1 MLFNIAPTPLYT
13 MRPSPTFGTINTIIL
28 HLSSCAPCATSNC
41 PCCRALVDCEGVSVV
56 FLIKVLDVLEI
67 SSYTSTCTLTYF
79 ILAPRSALTLHSAW
93 RSCCFASTQ
102 QNVRNYD
109 GVMDGVKD
117 RVVGTSVILITT
129 DNHRSVNIFDYVLHL

>member
-56 FLIKVLDVLEI
+56 FLIKVPEI

-79 ILAPRSALTLHSAW
+79 ILAPRSALTLHSAR

>member
-1 MLFNIAPTPLYT
+1 MLFNIAPTPLYI
-13 MRPSPTFGTINTIIL
+13 MRPSPTLRTINMITL
-28 HLSSCAPCATSNC
+28 HLSSCAPCATSNF

-56 FLIKVLDVLEI
+56 FLMNVPEI

-79 ILAPRSALTLHSAW
+79 MLAPRSALTLHSAR
-93 RSCCFASTQ
+93 RSCCSASTQ

-129 DNHRSVNIFDYVLHL
+129 DNHRSVNILDYVLHL